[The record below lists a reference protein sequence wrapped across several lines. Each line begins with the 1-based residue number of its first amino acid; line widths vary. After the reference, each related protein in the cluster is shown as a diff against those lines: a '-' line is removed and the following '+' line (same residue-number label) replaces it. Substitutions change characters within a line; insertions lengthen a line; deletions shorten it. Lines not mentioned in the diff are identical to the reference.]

1 MSPQILL
8 YLLSRRQNR
17 LHLQSGFTLI
27 ELLVVIVI
35 VGILAAIALPS
46 YLNQA
51 NKART
56 TEAKTYVGAIN
67 RAQQVYHM
75 EYSVFANLADLPL
88 DIMTSSTQ
96 LYTYTSAPESGGL
109 SASTTATPNFNTAYA
124 YSGRVWLVTNSG
136 STTALLCE
144 GQSGVP
150 PVISGT
156 TCP

>member
-35 VGILAAIALPS
+35 VGILGAIALPS
-46 YLNQA
+46 YLSQA
-51 NKART
+51 NKARQ

-67 RAQQVYHM
+67 RAQQAYHM
-75 EYSVFANLADLPL
+75 EYSTFANLQDLAL
-88 DIMTSSTQ
+88 NISSSTQ
-96 LYTYTSAPESGGL
+96 LYRYASAPAPDDL
-109 SASTTATPNFNTAYA
+109 SANTTAIPNFNSTVA
-124 YSGRVWLVTNSG
+124 YSGRVWLV
-136 STTALLCE
+136 STAGTTSSVLCE
-144 GQSGVP
+144 GTSSIP
-150 PVISGT
+150 PAIQGT

>member
-1 MSPQILL
+1 MSPKIHL
-8 YLLSRRQNR
+8 YLLSLRQNR
-17 LHLQSGFTLI
+17 GVAQSGFTLI

-35 VGILAAIALPS
+35 VGILGAIALPT

-51 NKART
+51 NKARQ

-75 EYSVFANLADLPL
+75 QNLAFGNLTDLEL
-88 DIMTSSTQ
+88 SIAASTQ
-96 LYTYTSAPESGGL
+96 LYSYVSAPEASGV
-109 SASTTATPNFNTAYA
+109 AAQTTATPNFYTTSA

-136 STTALLCE
+136 NTTSLLCE

-150 PVISGT
+150 PVILGA